1 MDIHDCNGVHAC
13 KLDPLF
19 LAVADLDLDPPAMR
33 ATFVASADVRPV
45 FFSLMACQ
53 RAVATSCS
61 PNSFE
66 IAGAS
71 RINLGASSKTSG
83 SVLWRVF
90 QNKSRFAV
98 SSCCGLAYIFTSERS
113 AERGSCFSDRALY
126 EQLAWFGAR

>member
-1 MDIHDCNGVHAC
+1 VDIHDCNGVHAC
-13 KLDPLF
+13 ELDPLF
-19 LAVADLDLDPPAMR
+19 LAVADLDVDPPAMR

-53 RAVATSCS
+53 RAAATSYS

-71 RINLGASSKTSG
+71 RINLGALSKTSG
-83 SVLWRVF
+83 SVSWRVF
-90 QNKSRFAV
+90 QNTSRLAV
-98 SSCCGLAYIFTSERS
+98 SSCCGVAYICTSERS
-113 AERGSCFSDRALY
+113 ADRRSCFFDRALY